1 MSKNILE
8 DPPKNISE
16 ILLINKNHSEEIM
29 VLNEDEELPTKT
41 FETTAKITNDEIA
54 VLYKHWNIPC
64 KYLEIKHNLL
74 NAVWFPY
81 CLNKVS
87 LV

>member
-1 MSKNILE
+1 MVIVIPEFDISKNILE

-54 VLYKHWNIPC
+54 VLYKH
-64 KYLEIKHNLL
+64 
-74 NAVWFPY
+74 
-81 CLNKVS
+81 
-87 LV
+87 

>member
-41 FETTAKITNDEIA
+41 FVTTAKITNDEITTG
-54 VLYKHWNIPC
+54 
-64 KYLEIKHNLL
+64 
-74 NAVWFPY
+74 
-81 CLNKVS
+81 
-87 LV
+87 